1 MGRFSVSIN
10 DEVQERVEE
19 VAEEDHDGN
28 RSAAVETLLRRG
40 LEFEDVVNERDDL
53 EARLEDLRR
62 QLATVRSREGDVD
75 ELVEYVET
83 ERSLQERR
91 ARAGLMTRLRW
102 FVSGMD
108 DLDDDRRRDAED
120 RDEPE

>member
-1 MGRFSVSIN
+1 MSVTVDDDLL
-10 DEVQERVEE
+10 DELDER
-19 VAEEDHDGN
+19 AEEEHDGN

-62 QLATVRSREGDVD
+62 QLATVRSREDDVD
-75 ELVEYVET
+75 ELVEYVEHEKT
-83 ERSLQERR
+83 VQERR

-108 DLDDDRRRDAED
+108 DVDDDRPDRRED
-120 RDEPE
+120 QE

>member
-1 MGRFSVSIN
+1 MGRFSVSV
-10 DEVQERVEE
+10 DDDVQERVEK
-19 VAEEDHDGN
+19 VAEEEHDGN

-40 LEFEDVVNERDDL
+40 MEFQDVVDEREDL
-53 EARLEDLRR
+53 KARLEDLRR
-62 QLATVRSREGDVD
+62 QLATVRSRENDVD

-83 ERSLQERR
+83 ERSIQERR

-108 DLDDDRRRDAED
+108 DVDDDRPDRRENQG
-120 RDEPE
+120 

>member
-1 MGRFSVSIN
+1 MAKFSATVDDDVLETV
-10 DEVQERVEE
+10 DEYADEE
-19 VAEEDHDGN
+19 HGGN

-40 LEFEDVVNERDDL
+40 LEFDDVVDERDDL

-62 QLATVRSREGDVD
+62 QLATVRSREDDVD

-102 FVSGMD
+102 GLFGMD
-108 DLDDDRRRDAED
+108 VDDK
-120 RDEPE
+120 DE